1 MSSSSNF
8 IKDMGCNLSLIEEI
22 HMYRRLQLFMLLSIT
37 VLAITFYMILFT
49 TPSLA
54 VDNLHYP
61 LKSKNS
67 KMMREENQFLTPIF
81 NNISRITKEE
91 SMKSVGHSK
100 RAQKRNLLTPG
111 LFLKAVEVLV
121 ITFNNF
127 HIFRYTKHRRE
138 NQ

>member
-1 MSSSSNF
+1 MSSSSDF
-8 IKDMGCNLSLIEEI
+8 KKEMGFNLCLIEEN

-49 TPSLA
+49 TPSFA

-81 NNISRITKEE
+81 NNNSSNTKEK
-91 SMKSVGHSK
+91 SMQSVGHSK
-100 RAQKRNLLTPG
+100 RAQKKKKTPG
-111 LFLKAVEVLV
+111 LYLKAVEELV
-121 ITFNNF
+121 ISFNNF
-127 HIFRYTKHRRE
+127 HIFRYTKQRRE